1 MSMVATRRGLMIG
14 ACALALTGTLA
25 GCGAGASSEANSIDP
40 SDMTIGDAAARV
52 HLVEYA
58 SLTCPHCAAFHK
70 DVWPQLKANYIDT
83 GKIRFT
89 FREFP
94 TPPQEVA
101 LAGFQLARCNGADA
115 NRYFAMIDVMFDQ
128 QQAVFAAMEKGALRE
143 ELVTIAKSAGI
154 SEQQFEACVADT
166 SGPTRIQAV
175 VTKAEKLGVKGTP
188 ALFLNGVQLKEDALT
203 YAGLS
208 KLLDAKMAGS

>member
-1 MSMVATRRGLMIG
+1 MVATRRGLMIG
-14 ACALALTGTLA
+14 ACAFALMGILA
-25 GCGAGASSEANSIDP
+25 GCGAGANSEANSFDP
-40 SDMTIGDAAARV
+40 SDMTIGDGAARV

-70 DVWPQLKANYIDT
+70 EVWPQLKANYIDT
-83 GKIRFT
+83 GKVRFT

-101 LAGFQLARCNGADA
+101 LAGFQLARCGGADA
-115 NRYFAMIDVMFDQ
+115 NRYFAMIDVIFDQ

-143 ELVTIAKSAGI
+143 QLVTIAKTAGL
-154 SEQQFEACVADT
+154 SEQQFETCVADAA
-166 SGPTRIQAV
+166 GPTRIQAT

-188 ALFLNGVQLKEDALT
+188 ALFLNGVQLGADALS
-203 YAGLS
+203 YAGLA
-208 KLLDAKMAGS
+208 KAIDAKLAGS